1 MSTFPAEP
9 QPVLETPMPT
19 PAQQREVADAVA
31 HQGVRN
37 RWLAF
42 AVLGMGTL
50 MNVLDTT
57 IANIALKPIQADLGF
72 SESGL
77 AWVINAYM
85 LTFGGFL
92 LLGGR
97 LGDLYGPRRLF
108 LGGLVAFTAAS
119 LWCGLAQGQASL
131 IAARAVQ
138 GVGAALVAAVSLS
151 IVMNLFQDGRERAK
165 AMGIFAFIASGGG
178 ALGSLLGGYI
188 TAHVDWHWNFLVNV
202 PIGVAVYVGTLAT
215 VPATPGTAH
224 GRIDLAGAFTMT
236 ASLLLAVYAVVG
248 ANAAGWTSL
257 RTLGLLGAAAALM
270 AAFVAIERKVSNP
283 LVPLGLFRSR
293 TLVASNTIGVLWA
306 AAMFAWFFLSSLY
319 MQKVLAFSPDENG
332 YAFLPANVIMAV
344 FSIGISA
351 RLVQRF
357 GVRKPL
363 VAGLVLAAAGLLLFA
378 RAPADGTLWV
388 DVVPGMA
395 LLGFGAGMAFNPL
408 FLAAMHGIRPEE
420 AGLASGMVNTS
431 FMMGG
436 ALGLAVLASV
446 AAARTA
452 SVGTSD
458 DPLALLAGYHLA
470 FLLAGL
476 AALVAAGVAATL
488 KVANPTSGAPAPVAH
503 GPGPCPD
510 QAAFDAGAPE
520 PQAWSTEGQACPCR
534 RPRRPT
540 RTRTGTGRPG

>member
-1 MSTFPAEP
+1 MEASLPADSR
-9 QPVLETPMPT
+9 PVLETPMPT
-19 PAQQREVADAVA
+19 PTQEQAA
-31 HQGVRN
+31 HRAMAGHAPRN

-42 AVLGMGTL
+42 AVLGTGTL

-72 SESGL
+72 SESAL
-77 AWVINAYM
+77 AWVVNAYM

-108 LGGLVAFTAAS
+108 LGGLVTFTLAS
-119 LWCGLAQGQASL
+119 LACGVAQTQAVL
-131 IAARAVQ
+131 IVARAIQ
-138 GVGAALVAAVSLS
+138 GVGAALVAAVSMA
-151 IVMNLFQDGRERAK
+151 IVMNLFQEGHERAK

-188 TAHVDWHWNFLVNV
+188 TAHFDWHWNFLINV
-202 PIGVAVYVGTLAT
+202 PIGVAVFAGTMAT
-215 VPATPGTAH
+215 VPATPGSAK
-224 GRIDLAGAFTMT
+224 GRIDLAGAVTMT

-248 ANAAGWTSL
+248 ANDAGWTSL
-257 RTLGLLGAAAALM
+257 RTLGLLAASAALM
-270 AAFVAIERKVSNP
+270 AAFLLIERRIANP

-293 TLVASNTIGVLWA
+293 NIVSSNVIGVLWA

-319 MQKVLAFSPDENG
+319 MQKVLGFAPDAVG

-351 RLVQRF
+351 RLVRRF
-357 GVRKPL
+357 GVIRPL
-363 VAGLVLAAAGLLLFA
+363 ATGLLLAAAGLGLFA
-378 RAPADGTLWV
+378 RAPLDGTLWL

-408 FLAAMHGIRPEE
+408 FLAAMSDAKPDE
-420 AGLASGMVNTS
+420 AGLASGLVNTS

-452 SVGTSD
+452 SAGGPD
-458 DPLALLAGYHLA
+458 DPLALVAGYRLAFALAAVAALAG
-470 FLLAGL
+470 
-476 AALVAAGVAATL
+476 AALALTL
-488 KVANPTSGAPAPVAH
+488 RVKPLPEGGPAPVA
-503 GPGPCPD
+503 P
-510 QAAFDAGAPE
+510 
-520 PQAWSTEGQACPCR
+520 
-534 RPRRPT
+534 
-540 RTRTGTGRPG
+540 